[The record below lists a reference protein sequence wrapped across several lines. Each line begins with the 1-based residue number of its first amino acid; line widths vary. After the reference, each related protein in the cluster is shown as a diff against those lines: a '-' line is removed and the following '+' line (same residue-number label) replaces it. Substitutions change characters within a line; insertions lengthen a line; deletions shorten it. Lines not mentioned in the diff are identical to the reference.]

1 VWFTDSGTGA
11 VGHLLPDGT
20 VRLFPVSG
28 GRQPVGIAV
37 AVDGDVWFTEYAWY
51 RPDGPPDPASAP
63 PAVGHLSS
71 DGALSEFP
79 LPTVQANP
87 MGVPDMGSSPSAI
100 IPGPDGAM
108 WFVEMGADQIGRIT
122 LEGLITEYP
131 LPSRSRVHA
140 NPEGITAG
148 PDGAVWFTEAL
159 TYRLGR
165 IDPATGAITEFTTFP
180 SAQRGISASV
190 ATAVDGALWFDNIN
204 APLIG
209 RVTTSGSVSVVPLP
223 DRYKPTSVAP
233 GPDGR
238 IWFFDQQKPA
248 IVRLSATGQP
258 SDVVTVPG
266 GPDQYVGAVPVLAPD
281 PFGGL
286 WFVEPAAGR
295 IARLAC
301 RPAAEEKVTR
311 GAV

>member
-1 VWFTDSGTGA
+1 MRRSTPRRRMRRVAAG
-11 VGHLLPDGT
+11 
-20 VRLFPVSG
+20 
-28 GRQPVGIAV
+28 V
-37 AVDGDVWFTEYAWY
+37 AVLLLVGACGRGVPEVRVSSRGPHPGDVAGRPPVTSPTKTPASNASSTTEPAA
-51 RPDGPPDPASAP
+51 PLTTATTGPPPMSSAP
-63 PAVGHLSS
+63 GGPTPATTTAPAVGHLSS

-190 ATAVDGALWFDNIN
+190 ATAVDGALWSDDIN
-204 APLIG
+204 APLTG
-209 RVTTSGSVSVVPLP
+209 R
-223 DRYKPTSVAP
+223 
-233 GPDGR
+233 
-238 IWFFDQQKPA
+238 
-248 IVRLSATGQP
+248 
-258 SDVVTVPG
+258 
-266 GPDQYVGAVPVLAPD
+266 
-281 PFGGL
+281 
-286 WFVEPAAGR
+286 
-295 IARLAC
+295 
-301 RPAAEEKVTR
+301 
-311 GAV
+311 